1 MSNNHGV
8 KYISLG
14 IQLAI
19 VTVVVIA
26 GGYGLD
32 KAFQS
37 NYFFQL
43 ISIGLVLVYL
53 FYFLIKKLK

>member
-1 MSNNHGV
+1 MSNNQGA

-19 VTVVVIA
+19 VTLVVIA
-26 GGYGLD
+26 GGYVLD
-32 KAFQS
+32 NAFQS

-43 ISIGLVLVYL
+43 ISIGLALIYL